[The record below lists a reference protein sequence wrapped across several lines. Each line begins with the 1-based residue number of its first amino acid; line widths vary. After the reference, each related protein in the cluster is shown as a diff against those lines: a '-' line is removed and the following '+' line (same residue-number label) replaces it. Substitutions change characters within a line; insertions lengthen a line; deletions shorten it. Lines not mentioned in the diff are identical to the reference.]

1 METTTNT
8 DQRRAAWRWVLFGL
22 AIALTVIWLFLTP
35 HGLLGKADAVGYAVC
50 HQIEARSFQIN
61 GRSFPLCAR
70 CSGLFLGALLGLI
83 YQVVKGRKGRMPPLG
98 ASLFFGLLAFAW
110 VFDGFNSFLML
121 VPSISSL
128 YTTQNWTRL
137 VTGTGMGLAVS
148 AILMPAFIQTMFST
162 WEDQSAFKGW
172 KSILIVVLAAAGLNL
187 LLLLENPWVLYPLA
201 LLSAGGVLALLIMV
215 YSTVLVMLFKRD
227 NTYHSFR
234 ELLIPLVGG
243 YILALLQIGVID
255 LVRYLLTGTWGGFS
269 L

>member
-1 METTTNT
+1 METTSNS
-8 DQRRAAWRWVLFGL
+8 DHKRAAWHWVLFGA
-22 AIALTVIWLFLTP
+22 AIALTVTWLFLTP

-50 HQIEARSFQIN
+50 HQIEPRSFQIN

-83 YQVVKGRKGRMPPLG
+83 YQIRQGKKGRMPPLG
-98 ASLFFGLLAFAW
+98 ASLFFGFLAFAW

-121 VPSISSL
+121 IPSISSL
-128 YTTQNWTRL
+128 YVTQNWTRL

-162 WEDQSAFKGW
+162 WEDQSAFKDW
-172 KSILIVVLAAAGLNL
+172 KAILIVVGAAVVLDL
-187 LLLLENPWVLYPLA
+187 VLLLEVPWILYPLA

-227 NTYHSFR
+227 NTYQGYR
-234 ELLIPLVGG
+234 ALLIPLVGG
-243 YILALLQIGVID
+243 YLLALLQIGVID

>member
-1 METTTNT
+1 MEAGSNT
-8 DQRRAAWRWVLFGL
+8 ERRRAAWHWVLFGL
-22 AIALTVIWLFLTP
+22 AIALTVTWLFLTP

-61 GRSFPLCAR
+61 GRPFPLCAR
-70 CSGLFLGALLGLI
+70 CSGLFLGALLGLT
-83 YQVVKGRKGRMPPLG
+83 YQVIQGRKGRMPPLG

-137 VTGTGMGLAVS
+137 ITGTGMGLAVS

-162 WEDQSAFKGW
+162 WEDQSAFKDW
-172 KSILIVVLAAAGLNL
+172 KSILIVVLASAGLDL
-187 LLLLENPWVLYPLA
+187 VLLLETPWILFPLA

-227 NTYHSFR
+227 NTYHGFR
-234 ELLIPLVGG
+234 ALLIPLVGG
-243 YILALLQIGVID
+243 YMLALLQIGVID
-255 LVRYLLTGTWGGFS
+255 LVRYLLTGSWGGFN

>member
-8 DQRRAAWRWVLFGL
+8 DQRRAAWRWILFGL

-83 YQVVKGRKGRMPPLG
+83 YQVIQGRKGRMPPLG

-162 WEDQSAFKGW
+162 WEDQSAFTGW

-187 LLLLENPWVLYPLA
+187 LLLLENPWILYPLA

-227 NTYHSFR
+227 NTYHNFR

-243 YILALLQIGVID
+243 YMLALLQIGVID